1 MYIWGGVSNFARPPI
16 SQQAIFIQLLSA
28 RKYTHFPQN
37 LACERKCISLSTFH
51 RQQVHMP
58 LTVLQ
63 QIIAWEHVCI
73 SFSVNSCLRA
83 HKDQMFSRTFVCKHM
98 GWWISLPLS
107 RSSRLVIWNSMFQIS
122 LTYSFDFRIVDWKKW
137 IPGSDNNE
145 LHFFLKW
152 LEFSEFNGADYYY
165 FFF

>member
-1 MYIWGGVSNFARPPI
+1 MWGGVSNFARPPI
-16 SQQAIFIQLLSA
+16 NQQAIFIQLLSA

-37 LACERKCISLSTFH
+37 LACERKCISLSTIY
-51 RQQVHMP
+51 RQQAHMP

-122 LTYSFDFRIVDWKKW
+122 LTYSFDFRIVDWK
-137 IPGSDNNE
+137 NE
-145 LHFFLKW
+145 FLEVTTTNSIFFSNVLN
-152 LEFSEFNGADYYY
+152 F
-165 FFF
+165 